1 MQCEYIEVE
10 RDEKAIK
17 KLIKA
22 WNEFEKTYKDAAPD
36 EEWLSLSEN
45 IAELTE
51 RKKQIEGELQAL
63 KDRAIAKAAGV
74 EMKVY
79 GLTVSKTERKESYDY
94 KAFCEHTGAVI
105 PCEYLRAGSVGW
117 RVTVS

>member
-1 MQCEYIEVE
+1 M
-10 RDEKAIK
+10 AIK

-51 RKKQIEGELQAL
+51 RKKQIEDELQAL
-63 KDRAIAKAAGV
+63 KDRAIEKAAGV

-79 GLTVSKTERKESYDY
+79 GLTISKIEYKERYDY
-94 KAFCEHTGAVI
+94 KAFCE
-105 PCEYLRAGSVGW
+105 YLESI
-117 RVTVS
+117 